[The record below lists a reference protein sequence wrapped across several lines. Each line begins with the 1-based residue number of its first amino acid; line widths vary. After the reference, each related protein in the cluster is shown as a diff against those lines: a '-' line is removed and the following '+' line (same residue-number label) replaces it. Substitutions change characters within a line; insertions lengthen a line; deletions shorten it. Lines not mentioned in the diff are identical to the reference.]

1 MKKIGGL
8 VVGAVIIVLI
18 LLLATGMFVT
28 IPAGFVGVKTQF
40 GAVTGNELQPGLQF
54 KIPFIQNI
62 NKIDCRIQKIEV
74 ATSAASKDLQTVTS
88 KVAVNF
94 AVRADKA
101 TELFQE
107 VGRNYESVIIE
118 PAIFETVKMAT
129 SQYTAEELLSKR
141 NEVSSSMLK
150 SLTEKVDARG
160 INVIDVNVVDF
171 DFSTEFNYAIEQKQ
185 VAQQNALKAS
195 QDLERVKIEAEQK
208 VVQAKAEADAL
219 KLQKEEITKELL
231 ELRNIEAKLEAIQK
245 WDGKLP
251 TYMGSDDVPFINI
264 R

>member
-1 MKKIGGL
+1 MQKAIGAIVVAVVIFL
-8 VVGAVIIVLI
+8 VITLLGGA
-18 LLLATGMFVT
+18 FVT

-40 GAVTGNELQPGLQF
+40 GAVVGSELQPGLHF
-54 KIPFIQNI
+54 KVPVIQGI

-94 AVRADKA
+94 AVRSDKA
-101 TELFQE
+101 TELYQE
-107 VGRNYESVIIE
+107 VGKNYETVIIE
-118 PAIFETVKMAT
+118 PAVFESVKMAT

-141 NEVSSSMLK
+141 SEVSSKMLE
-150 SLTEKVDARG
+150 LLIEKVAERG
-160 INVIDVNVVDF
+160 INVNDVNVVDF
-171 DFSTEFNYAIEQKQ
+171 DFSAEFNYAIEQKQ

-219 KLQKEEITKELL
+219 KLRKEEITKELL
-231 ELRNIEAKLEAIQK
+231 VLEAIQK

-251 TYMGSDDVPFINI
+251 TYMGSDEVPFLSV